1 MDGGMA
7 KNLRR
12 KCRICVIR
20 DVPFHVR
27 HRKKLEN
34 KGLRHT
40 WRNQRVER
48 FDSCR
53 APGATWTDSPR
64 QRFSGIFERPM
75 GLKPAPEQWEGRKP
89 KLNASPETRGC

>member
-1 MDGGMA
+1 MA

-34 KGLRHT
+34 KGLRYT
-40 WRNQRVER
+40 WRNQRVGGSTPIELLER
-48 FDSCR
+48 LGQTRLVNAFLRFLSSRWDS
-53 APGATWTDSPR
+53 SPR
-64 QRFSGIFERPM
+64 PNSGKGGNR
-75 GLKPAPEQWEGRKP
+75 
-89 KLNASPETRGC
+89 N